1 MMTIMVVGD
10 THLPPSHHSA
20 ISMYNMRG
28 DNTSSIYS
36 YGWQISIDVD
46 FFAFMKEVCYMDDML
61 LNNLYVNVYTKLHI
75 IIRDIYEPYIYK
87 FRRRWMDGWMMDDDV
102 FFMQLTKIEL

>member
-1 MMTIMVVGD
+1 MTIMVVGD

-20 ISMYNMRG
+20 ISMYNMRC